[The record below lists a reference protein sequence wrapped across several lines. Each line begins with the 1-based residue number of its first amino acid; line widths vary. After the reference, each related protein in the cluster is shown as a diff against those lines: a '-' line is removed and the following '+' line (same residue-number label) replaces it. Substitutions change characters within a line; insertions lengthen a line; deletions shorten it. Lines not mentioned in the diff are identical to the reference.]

1 MPLGMS
7 FADIAA
13 ILTEINKMATG
24 QEPTSPIV
32 DTSSF
37 VSVAQAT
44 LLTGPDN
51 YTKAI
56 SQVLGRTIFA
66 VRPYDAP
73 MKRLQVTGDDWTNHV
88 RKINFCDSDPV
99 TDKAWALEDGDSV
112 DMYEVHKP
120 QVLQTNY
127 YGQTNYSRVYT
138 QADTQMQAA
147 FKGPE
152 SWHSFGPRLSSICP
166 TRSRPTGA
174 TWPTT

>member
-1 MPLGMS
+1 MPLGMN

-44 LLTGPDN
+44 LLTGTDN

-88 RKINFCDSDPV
+88 RKINFAILTP
-99 TDKAWALEDGDSV
+99 
-112 DMYEVHKP
+112 
-120 QVLQTNY
+120 
-127 YGQTNYSRVYT
+127 
-138 QADTQMQAA
+138 
-147 FKGPE
+147 
-152 SWHSFGPRLSSICP
+152 
-166 TRSRPTGA
+166 
-174 TWPTT
+174 

>member
-44 LLTGPDN
+44 LLTGADN

-99 TDKAWALEDGDSV
+99 TDKAWALEDGQSV

-120 QVLQTNY
+120 QVLQTN
-127 YGQTNYSRVYT
+127 
-138 QADTQMQAA
+138 
-147 FKGPE
+147 
-152 SWHSFGPRLSSICP
+152 
-166 TRSRPTGA
+166 
-174 TWPTT
+174 